1 MPDYSFSSQFDP
13 VSKTF
18 QHDKGH
24 RHDKGFFDVLGLAG
38 RFMTREADPAETQGF
53 PVMSAADNAAP
64 GKADDAVTWIGHATL
79 LFEHAGKTVL
89 TDPMF
94 SERAS
99 PVSFSGPKRVVP
111 PARQLGGLPDIDLV
125 VISHAHYDHLD
136 MPTLRQLAALQPDIT
151 VIAPLG
157 VGRYVRE
164 AGFTDVRELD
174 WWQAA
179 ELPGMTVTATPSRHW
194 SSRSFFDRN
203 KTLWAGFMIR
213 FADDFQFYFAG
224 DTGYS
229 TDFEETRNRLGEAD
243 LAAIPIGAYKPR
255 DFMVESHCTP
265 EEAVQIF
272 RDLGARRAVAIHW
285 GTFKLTLEPLAE
297 PPVRL
302 DQAMRDAGLDTAD
315 FRALT
320 HGERWVFCYLPH
332 AGHLIAVVR
341 QGVAFYLALRVPVSL
356 AFGGWL
362 NYSGLGFPNR
372 NGEPGA

>member
-111 PARQLGGLPDIDLV
+111 PARQLDGLPDIDLV

-229 TDFEETRNRLGEAD
+229 TDFGETRNRLGEAD
-243 LAAIPIGAYKPR
+243 LAAIPIGAYEPR

-320 HGERWVFCYLPH
+320 HGERWVF
-332 AGHLIAVVR
+332 
-341 QGVAFYLALRVPVSL
+341 
-356 AFGGWL
+356 
-362 NYSGLGFPNR
+362 
-372 NGEPGA
+372 

>member
-1 MPDYSFSSQFDP
+1 MSDYSFSPQFDP

-24 RHDKGFFDVLGLAG
+24 RHDKGFFDVLALAG
-38 RFMTREADPAETQGF
+38 RFMTREADPAETEGF

-64 GKADDAVTWIGHATL
+64 GDADDAVTWIGHATL

-94 SERAS
+94 SKRAS

-111 PARQLGGLPDIDLV
+111 PARQLDELPDIDLV

-136 MPTLRQLAALQPDIT
+136 MPILRQLAALQSDIT

-243 LAAIPIGAYKPR
+243 LAAIPIGAYEPR

-272 RDLGARRAVAIHW
+272 RDLGARLAVAIHW

-320 HGERWVFCYLPH
+320 HGERWVF
-332 AGHLIAVVR
+332 
-341 QGVAFYLALRVPVSL
+341 
-356 AFGGWL
+356 
-362 NYSGLGFPNR
+362 
-372 NGEPGA
+372 

>member
-1 MPDYSFSSQFDP
+1 MQ
-13 VSKTF
+13 
-18 QHDKGH
+18 
-24 RHDKGFFDVLGLAG
+24 R
-38 RFMTREADPAETQGF
+38 PA
-53 PVMSAADNAAP
+53 
-64 GKADDAVTWIGHATL
+64 KADDAVTWIGHATL

-111 PARQLGGLPDIDLV
+111 PARQLDGLPDIDLV

-213 FADDFQFYFAG
+213 FADDFQ
-224 DTGYS
+224 
-229 TDFEETRNRLGEAD
+229 
-243 LAAIPIGAYKPR
+243 
-255 DFMVESHCTP
+255 SH
-265 EEAVQIF
+265 
-272 RDLGARRAVAIHW
+272 R
-285 GTFKLTLEPLAE
+285 
-297 PPVRL
+297 
-302 DQAMRDAGLDTAD
+302 GL
-315 FRALT
+315 
-320 HGERWVFCYLPH
+320 
-332 AGHLIAVVR
+332 
-341 QGVAFYLALRVPVSL
+341 
-356 AFGGWL
+356 
-362 NYSGLGFPNR
+362 
-372 NGEPGA
+372 